1 MFICYVKGEGSLLG
15 IHDVVEFFLLTSWCI
30 IGSSCGS
37 LFILFSVF
45 V

>member
-1 MFICYVKGEGSLLG
+1 MFIYYVEGKGSVVG
-15 IHDVVEFFLLTSWCI
+15 IHDVVEFLLLTSWCMVGI
-30 IGSSCGS
+30 SCGS